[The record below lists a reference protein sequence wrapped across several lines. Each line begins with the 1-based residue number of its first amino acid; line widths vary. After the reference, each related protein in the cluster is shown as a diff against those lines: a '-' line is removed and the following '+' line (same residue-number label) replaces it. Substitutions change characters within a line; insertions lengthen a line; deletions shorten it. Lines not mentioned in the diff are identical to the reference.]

1 MTTFYVDK
9 ENSFISRL
17 FIEWLSCARYYAKL
31 PKYNYDLD
39 KPSWSLSLS
48 EGVEINHG

>member
-17 FIEWLSCARYYAKL
+17 FTEWLSCARYYAKL

-39 KPSWSLSLS
+39 KPS
-48 EGVEINHG
+48 